1 MSDYSGGAGG
11 PGGYQG
17 GNLTQLVVALQ
28 ELIKASYL
36 SQQTLAQIAAALG
49 AGGAPLNP
57 VTPAIPAS
65 GTAVKN
71 TGTAP
76 VSVYLSGG
84 TVSAVSVNGLT
95 TGLTAG
101 LFILA
106 PQSSIVLTYSA
117 APSWV
122 WVGS

>member
-1 MSDYSGGAGG
+1 MSEFAGGGGA

-36 SQQTLAQIAAALG
+36 SQQTLAQIATALG

-71 TGTAP
+71 TGASP
-76 VSVYLSGG
+76 VAVYLSGG
-84 TVSAVSVNGLT
+84 TVTAVAVNGLT
-95 TGLTAG
+95 TGLTSG
-101 LFILA
+101 LFILP
-106 PQSSIVLTYSA
+106 PQTSIVLTYSA

-122 WVGS
+122 WVGW